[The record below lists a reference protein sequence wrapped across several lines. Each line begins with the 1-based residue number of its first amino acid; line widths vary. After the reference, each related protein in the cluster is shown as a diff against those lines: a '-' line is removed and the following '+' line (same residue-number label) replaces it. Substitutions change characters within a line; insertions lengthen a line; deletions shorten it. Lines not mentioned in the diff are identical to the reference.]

1 MKNLV
6 AVFFSVLISLS
17 CVSAGFYRRQ
27 SLDPLNFILGNENL
41 GPLKNGILGEA
52 APGPA
57 SDEPRI
63 PLILAE
69 NRTKRPDILC
79 RFKTY
84 DGGWNIS
91 NKHYWASVGFTG
103 ASGFTLAVM
112 WLVSFGVALIVHH
125 CFTWTINLKWKGSKH
140 SQKIRPILLI
150 VFTCASTF
158 LKHQGALVCPLAFG
172 LETLLPDALTIFVCR
187 VGCILLSVGQ
197 DKFHT
202 EVLHT
207 LNYVVNQS
215 DYTAQMLRN
224 VTDYLSLAKSV
235 DVPQFTLPQSA
246 MQDINE
252 LSARLSSGAETLT
265 QKTNEN
271 SVKVRKVFNTI
282 RLVLIT
288 VAVVMLVLGF
298 VGLGACALSPT
309 MPTCDPHI
317 HFQRMDTCSYN
328 IDSLWNFCHI
338 QFVRELSFISRL
350 RLIFA
355 ISDSCV
361 AMQEWADNPQAE
373 TALSNI
379 LPCVDERAT
388 NQTLFQSRSV
398 VRSLVDYINT
408 FIYTEANTDRPP
420 SDQFYYNQSGPLMPP
435 LCYPFDDKMQDREC
449 SSQEVSMMNA
459 SVVWAK
465 YICTT
470 SSDQK
475 NCTNRGRLTPYLYG
489 QLVLAVNASY
499 AVLHYTPAMLN
510 LQNCNFVRDTF
521 VTITSRFC
529 PPLEHYLHVVEIG
542 LGLISAGIALCLIL
556 WLAYANRAQR
566 EEVFVKPS
574 STKDSSNIQG
584 GDHGNTKDG
593 VVNMVNH
600 VVTSPARVVPHI
612 VIMPEKPRWAK
623 RHLEL
628 EG

>member
-1 MKNLV
+1 MNNRAHFIGLSSNATSFAKYGVGFAEKTETMKNLV
-6 AVFFSVLISLS
+6 AVFFSILVSLS

-27 SLDPLNFILGNENL
+27 SLDPLNSILGNENL

-103 ASGFTLAVM
+103 ASGFILAVM

-150 VFTCASTF
+150 LFTCAST
-158 LKHQGALVCPLAFG
+158 
-172 LETLLPDALTIFVCR
+172 

-235 DVPQFTLPQSA
+235 DVPQFTLPQST

-252 LSARLSSGAETLT
+252 LSARLNSGAETLT

-271 SVKVRKVFNTI
+271 SVEVRKVFNTI

-288 VAVVMLVLGF
+288 VAVVMLVLAF
-298 VGLGACALSPT
+298 VGLVLSLLR
-309 MPTCDPHI
+309 CQHAIHI
-317 HFQRMDTCSYN
+317 FIFSGWILVAITLILCGT
-328 IDSLWNFCHI
+328 
-338 QFVRELSFISRL
+338 FV
-350 RLIFA
+350 IFNSA

-475 NCTNRGRLTPYLYG
+475 NCINRGRLTPYLYSK
-489 QLVLAVNASY
+489 LVLAVNASY
-499 AVLHYTPAMLN
+499 AVLHYTPAMLD

-529 PPLEHYLHVVEIG
+529 APLEHYLLVVEIG
-542 LGLISAGIALCLIL
+542 LGLISTGIALCLIL
-556 WLAYANRAQR
+556 WLAYANRPQR

-574 STKDSSNIQG
+574 STKHSSNIQG

-593 VVNMVNH
+593 VVNMVNL
-600 VVTSPARVVPHI
+600 VVTSPARVVPH
-612 VIMPEKPRWAK
+612 VEP
-623 RHLEL
+623 
-628 EG
+628 